1 MTPDNALVQLGTVGR
16 QRNVA
21 FVLLLVALVAIV
33 ILSLSVT
40 AKKDQII
47 LVPLTNQPMT
57 VEAGKVRRDYLR
69 ETAITISYF
78 FENITPETAEY
89 FEERILS
96 VTHPSA
102 RGRISAGLQETV
114 ERWQDGSSSR
124 AWYPRDIYE
133 DPKTLYVEVTGELR
147 TFVGTKLV
155 DQRQMTLAMQFF
167 QEGYSLYLQDIKEI
181 TPQEGLGAR
190 VRAEAMTDAQ

>member
-47 LVPLTNQPMT
+47 LVPLTNHPMT

-124 AWYPRDIYE
+124 A
-133 DPKTLYVEVTGELR
+133 
-147 TFVGTKLV
+147 
-155 DQRQMTLAMQFF
+155 
-167 QEGYSLYLQDIKEI
+167 
-181 TPQEGLGAR
+181 
-190 VRAEAMTDAQ
+190 

>member
-124 AWYPRDIYE
+124 AWYPRDVYE

-147 TFVGTKLV
+147 TFVGMKLV

>member
-1 MTPDNALVQLGTVGR
+1 VV
-16 QRNVA
+16 
-21 FVLLLVALVAIV
+21 
-33 ILSLSVT
+33 LSLSVT
-40 AKKDQII
+40 AKKDQLV
-47 LVPLTNQPMT
+47 LVPLTSHPTT

-89 FEERILS
+89 FEERLLS

-102 RGRISAGLQETV
+102 RGRVAADLRDTV
-114 ERWQDGSSSR
+114 ERWRDGSSSR
-124 AWYPRDIYE
+124 AWYPRDVYE
-133 DPKTLYVEVTGELR
+133 DPKSLYVEVTGELR

-167 QEGYSLYLQDIKEI
+167 QEGYSLYLQDIQEI
-181 TPQEGLGAR
+181 SPQEGRGAR
-190 VRAEAMTDAQ
+190 VRAEAMTDDL

>member
-1 MTPDNALVQLGTVGR
+1 MTPDAALTELKTVGR

-21 FVLLLVALVAIV
+21 FLLLLIALVAIV
-33 ILSLSVT
+33 VLSLSVT
-40 AKKDQII
+40 AKKDQLV
-47 LVPLTNQPMT
+47 LVPLTSHPTT

-89 FEERILS
+89 FEERLLS

-102 RGRISAGLQETV
+102 RGRVAADLRDTV
-114 ERWQDGSSSR
+114 ERWRDGSSSR
-124 AWYPRDIYE
+124 AWYPRDVYE
-133 DPKTLYVEVTGELR
+133 DPKSLYVEVTGELR

-167 QEGYSLYLQDIKEI
+167 QEGYSLYLQDIQEI
-181 TPQEGLGAR
+181 SPQEGRGAR
-190 VRAEAMTDAQ
+190 VRAEAMADAQ

>member
-124 AWYPRDIYE
+124 AWYPRDVYE

>member
-47 LVPLTNQPMT
+47 LVPLTNHPMT

-69 ETAITISYF
+69 ETAITIS
-78 FENITPETAEY
+78 
-89 FEERILS
+89 
-96 VTHPSA
+96 
-102 RGRISAGLQETV
+102 
-114 ERWQDGSSSR
+114 
-124 AWYPRDIYE
+124 
-133 DPKTLYVEVTGELR
+133 
-147 TFVGTKLV
+147 
-155 DQRQMTLAMQFF
+155 
-167 QEGYSLYLQDIKEI
+167 
-181 TPQEGLGAR
+181 
-190 VRAEAMTDAQ
+190 

>member
-1 MTPDNALVQLGTVGR
+1 MTPDHAITQLKIVGR

-21 FVLLLVALVAIV
+21 VGLLLVALVSIV
-33 ILSLSVT
+33 VLSLSVT
-40 AKKDQII
+40 AKKDQLV
-47 LVPLTNQPMT
+47 LVPLTSQPMT

-78 FENITPETAEY
+78 FENITPETADY
-89 FEERILS
+89 FKERILS

-102 RGRISAGLQETV
+102 RGRISADLQDTV
-114 ERWQDGSSSR
+114 ERWKDGSSSR
-124 AWYPRDIYE
+124 AWYPRDVYE
-133 DPKTLYVEVTGELR
+133 DPKSLYVEVSGELR

-167 QEGYSLYLQDIKEI
+167 QEDYSLYLQNIEELEI
-181 TPQEGLGAR
+181 QEGLGAR
-190 VRAEAMTDAQ
+190 MRAEVVADAK

>member
-47 LVPLTNQPMT
+47 LVPLTNHPMT

-124 AWYPRDIYE
+124 AWYPRDV
-133 DPKTLYVEVTGELR
+133 YVEVTGELR

>member
-1 MTPDNALVQLGTVGR
+1 MPPDNALVQLGTVGR

-47 LVPLTNQPMT
+47 LVPLTNHPMT

-124 AWYPRDIYE
+124 AWYPRDVYE

-147 TFVGTKLV
+147 TFVGMKLV

>member
-47 LVPLTNQPMT
+47 LVPLTNHPMT

-147 TFVGTKLV
+147 TFVGMKLV

>member
-47 LVPLTNQPMT
+47 LVPLTNHPMT

-124 AWYPRDIYE
+124 AWYPRDVYE

-147 TFVGTKLV
+147 TFVGMKLV

>member
-1 MTPDNALVQLGTVGR
+1 MTPDAALNELKVVGR

-21 FVLLLVALVAIV
+21 FLLLLVALVAIV
-33 ILSLSVT
+33 VLSLSVT
-40 AKKDQII
+40 AKKDQLV
-47 LVPLTNQPMT
+47 LVPLTSHPTT

-89 FEERILS
+89 FEERLLS

-102 RGRISAGLQETV
+102 RGRVAADLRDTV
-114 ERWQDGSSSR
+114 ERWRDGSSSR
-124 AWYPRDIYE
+124 AWYPRDVYE
-133 DPKTLYVEVTGELR
+133 DPKSLYVEVTGELR

-167 QEGYSLYLQDIKEI
+167 QEGYSLYLQDIQEI
-181 TPQEGLGAR
+181 SPQEGRGAR

>member
-1 MTPDNALVQLGTVGR
+1 MTPDTALAQLKTVGR

-21 FVLLLVALVAIV
+21 FLLLLIALVAIV
-33 ILSLSVT
+33 VLSLSVT
-40 AKKDQII
+40 AKKDQLV
-47 LVPLTNQPMT
+47 LVPLTSHPMT

-89 FEERILS
+89 FEERLLS

-102 RGRISAGLQETV
+102 RGRVAADLRDTV
-114 ERWQDGSSSR
+114 ERWRDGSSSR
-124 AWYPRDIYE
+124 AWYPRDVYE
-133 DPKTLYVEVTGELR
+133 DPKSLYVEVTVELR

-167 QEGYSLYLQDIKEI
+167 QEGYSLYLQDIQEI
-181 TPQEGLGAR
+181 SPQEGVGAR

>member
-47 LVPLTNQPMT
+47 LVPLTNHPMT

-124 AWYPRDIYE
+124 AWYPRDVYE

-181 TPQEGLGAR
+181 TPQEGLCAR

>member
-21 FVLLLVALVAIV
+21 FVLLLVALVTIV

-47 LVPLTNQPMT
+47 LVPLTNHPMT

-124 AWYPRDIYE
+124 AWYPRDVYE

>member
-1 MTPDNALVQLGTVGR
+1 MTPDHAIRQLKLVGR

-21 FVLLLVALVAIV
+21 LVLLLIALVSIV
-33 ILSLSVT
+33 VLSLSVT
-40 AKKDQII
+40 AKRDQIV
-47 LVPLTNQPMT
+47 LVPLTSQPMT

-78 FENITPETAEY
+78 FENITPESADY

-102 RGRISAGLQETV
+102 RGRISADLRDTV
-114 ERWQDGSSSR
+114 ERWKDASSSR
-124 AWYPRDIYE
+124 AWYPRDVYE
-133 DPKTLYVEVTGELR
+133 DPKSLYVEVTGELR

-167 QEGYSLYLQDIKEI
+167 QEDYSLYLQNIEELE
-181 TPQEGLGAR
+181 PQEGLGAR
-190 VRAEAMTDAQ
+190 MRAEVVADAN

>member
-47 LVPLTNQPMT
+47 LVPLTNHPMT

-78 FENITPETAEY
+78 FENIAPETAEY

-124 AWYPRDIYE
+124 AWYPRDVYE

-147 TFVGTKLV
+147 TFVGMKLV

>member
-1 MTPDNALVQLGTVGR
+1 MTPDIALEQLKMLGR

-21 FVLLLVALVAIV
+21 FCLLLIALVAIV

-40 AKKDQII
+40 AKKDQLI
-47 LVPLTNQPMT
+47 LVPLTSHPTT

-78 FENITPETAEY
+78 FENITPETADY
-89 FEERILS
+89 FKDRILS

-102 RGRISAGLQETV
+102 RGRLSAGLQETV
-114 ERWQDGSSSR
+114 ERWRDGASSR

-147 TFVGTKLV
+147 TFVGTQLV

-167 QEGYSLYLQDIKEI
+167 QEGYSLYLQDIQEI
-181 TPQEGLGAR
+181 SPQEGLGAR
-190 VRAEAMTDAQ
+190 VRAEAITHAD

>member
-1 MTPDNALVQLGTVGR
+1 MTPDHAISQLKIVGR

-21 FVLLLVALVAIV
+21 LVLLLVALISIV

-40 AKKDQII
+40 AKKDQLV
-47 LVPLTNQPMT
+47 LVPLTSQPMT

-78 FENITPETAEY
+78 FENITPESADY

-102 RGRISAGLQETV
+102 RGRISADLRETV
-114 ERWQDGSSSR
+114 ERWKDGSSSR
-124 AWYPRDIYE
+124 AWYPRDVYE
-133 DPKTLYVEVTGELR
+133 DPKSLYVEVTGELR

-167 QEGYSLYLQDIKEI
+167 QEDYSLYLQNIEEL

-190 VRAEAMTDAQ
+190 MRAEVVADAN

>member
-1 MTPDNALVQLGTVGR
+1 MTPDHAIRQLKLVGR

-21 FVLLLVALVAIV
+21 LVLLAVALVSIV
-33 ILSLSVT
+33 VLSLSVT
-40 AKKDQII
+40 AKRDQIV
-47 LVPLTNQPMT
+47 LVPLTSQPLT

-78 FENITPETAEY
+78 FENITPESADY

-102 RGRISAGLQETV
+102 RGRISADLQETV
-114 ERWQDGSSSR
+114 ERWKDGSSSR
-124 AWYPRDIYE
+124 AWYPRDVYE
-133 DPKTLYVEVTGELR
+133 DPKSLYVEVTGELR

-167 QEGYSLYLQDIKEI
+167 QEDYSLYLQNIEELEI
-181 TPQEGLGAR
+181 QEGLGAR
-190 VRAEAMTDAQ
+190 MRAEVVADAN